1 MTTKDVDLMINKL
14 DEFDHSNKDSKL
26 KNEID
31 SLKDIFKGMKN
42 NLEIK
47 EQRTNDIKNKNKTNE
62 INRNNKFLEMK
73 DFSTKDKSPS
83 NEDEEFYKTNKP
95 RINSKTKRR
104 HKKRKRK
111 VSMNSGK
118 YMDKKICIEGCIGC
132 NIF

>member
-1 MTTKDVDLMINKL
+1 MTTKDVDHMINIL

-42 NLEIK
+42 NLEIR
-47 EQRTNDIKNKNKTNE
+47 EQKTNDIKNKNKTNE
-62 INRNNKFLEMK
+62 INRNNKFTEMK
-73 DFSTKDKSPS
+73 DFSTKDRSPS

-95 RINSKTKRR
+95 RINSKTKKRN
-104 HKKRKRK
+104 KKRKRK
-111 VSMNSGK
+111 VSINSEK
-118 YMDKKICIEGCIGC
+118 HTDKKICIEGCIGC

>member
-14 DEFDHSNKDSKL
+14 DEFDHSNKDSTL

-42 NLEIK
+42 NLEIR
-47 EQRTNDIKNKNKTNE
+47 EQKANDIKNKNKTNE
-62 INRNNKFLEMK
+62 INRNNKFTEMK
-73 DFSTKDKSPS
+73 DFSTKDRSPS
-83 NEDEEFYKTNKP
+83 NEDEEFYKNNKP
-95 RINSKTKRR
+95 RINSKTKKK

-111 VSMNSGK
+111 GSINSEK
-118 YMDKKICIEGCIGC
+118 NMDKKICIEGCIGC